1 MVDWEDRF
9 AFELS
14 ADVVIYSDVYIYYIC
29 YIYIV
34 YIYVIYIYYMLYIT
48 YLFNFV

>member
-14 ADVVIYSDVYIYYIC
+14 ADVVIYSDIYILYMLYIYYIYKL
-29 YIYIV
+29 YIYI
-34 YIYVIYIYYMLYIT
+34 IYMLYIT